1 LGQLI
6 IIVAMFAL
14 LWLLLIRPQRQRLHE
29 QRRLHAEIEVGDE
42 ILTAGGIYG
51 FVRELGEEDDL
62 VVEIAPGTEVR
73 MARRAVAAI
82 VPPEDEE
89 ELVEDEEVEEL
100 VEDEPGAIDE
110 IRS

>member
-14 LWLLLIRPQRQRLHE
+14 LWLLLIRPQRQRLQE

-42 ILTAGGIYG
+42 VLTAGGIYG
-51 FVRELGEEDDL
+51 RVLALGDEDDL
-62 VVEIAPGTEVR
+62 TVEIAPGTEIR
-73 MARRAVAAI
+73 LARRAIAGI
-82 VPPEDEE
+82 VPPEDEDDN
-89 ELVEDEEVEEL
+89 VEADAAEEL
-100 VEDEPGAIDE
+100 VEDEPSAIDE